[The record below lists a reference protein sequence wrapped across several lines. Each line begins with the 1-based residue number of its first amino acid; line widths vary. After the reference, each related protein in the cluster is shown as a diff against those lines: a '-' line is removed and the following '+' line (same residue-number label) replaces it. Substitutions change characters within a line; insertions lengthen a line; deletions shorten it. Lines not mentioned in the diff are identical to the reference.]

1 MNNEKKY
8 RHIAK
13 FCMKQ
18 KADENIAKEY
28 EGCGMKDAMR
38 ASRICN
44 RLRWIL
50 DPYSKRLVR
59 MTFDVREDEGSNKE
73 AKETVLK
80 YINEGYKA
88 RLAFIGDYNYAMDSY
103 GVAVHCRTAEWLL
116 HSRRIMKKSILII
129 AWFLS
134 FLMGN
139 CCSSA
144 RL

>member
-8 RHIAK
+8 REIAK

-28 EGCGMKDAMR
+28 EEYGMKDAMR

-88 RLAFIGDYNYAMDSY
+88 PNSNNLRTVKVCRLFFCSLSGKEEN
-103 GVAVHCRTAEWLL
+103 
-116 HSRRIMKKSILII
+116 
-129 AWFLS
+129 FLC
-134 FLMGN
+134 LN
-139 CCSSA
+139 L
-144 RL
+144 R

>member
-8 RHIAK
+8 REIAK

-28 EGCGMKDAMR
+28 EECGMKDAMR

-88 RLAFIGDYNYAMDSY
+88 RLAFIGDYNYAMDLRSGSY
-103 GVAVHCRTAEWLL
+103 IPEG
-116 HSRRIMKKSILII
+116 
-129 AWFLS
+129 
-134 FLMGN
+134 
-139 CCSSA
+139 
-144 RL
+144 